1 METIAEIK
9 RILSQRPLL
18 LPAVIAVMTCI
29 SSYLTGSVIPSVVI
43 SLILIAAG
51 MAFLR
56 SEPGPVICIALS
68 AAAVIYMGL
77 TISVRLNAHP
87 GKTGNGTYLCRVVK
101 AEYKSD
107 GSAEYRCLLEGG
119 VSVVMYSDAGLTG
132 GDELR
137 VGGNLTEPDRPGN
150 PGEFDYSDYLRR
162 QGICYVL
169 WPDSIEVI
177 GSGSGINILTGHI
190 WDTVYTL
197 RQRFLDELSGG
208 DVDIKAMASALFTG
222 DTSLLSDDS
231 IRCFRLTNCSHL
243 LAVSG
248 THFAGFLLMIPH
260 VLKALKIK
268 KRLAVLAF
276 TICAFAIGMFTGWS
290 DSVTRAFVMSACS
303 FASRDGP
310 SGMSLAV
317 LIMLIADPFA
327 AMGTGFQLSFAAACA
342 ILLYLPSVQ
351 DKLTGIGIS
360 ETFAGLIAPALTV
373 TVAMLP
379 FCAVTGIRLHPFVL
393 GVQIV
398 CSLIV
403 QTACMFLI
411 PVFALGINTPAI
423 FCLRLLEK
431 VTTVGAAAVTSA
443 GIASAEPGGL
453 LTAACVLVMLIF
465 LPHCFARRHLTGPLC
480 LILALCLGVRAAGYI
495 GRPEARVIFAD
506 VGQGDC
512 CLIIT
517 DDKTCLI
524 DAGVY
529 EEGEVTVRDI
539 LDYYGIAAV
548 DYAFMS
554 HWDADHAGGIIALYE
569 QGRIRTIYSGFNG
582 RDEDVKALFEAVGF
596 PEGSEAAF
604 LEQCVDTTC
613 AGDEFVLAE
622 GVTLKVLAPV
632 IAEGGGN
639 ENSLVMTLESGG
651 ETVLFTGDIGMET
664 EEQLVLSGVLPDC
677 DVLKVAHHGSK
688 YSTSDTFLDAV
699 SPETAVIS
707 VGKNNYYGH
716 PTSECLARLED
727 AGCDI
732 FRTDLD
738 GAVVISLG

>member
-1 METIAEIK
+1 MERITEIK
-9 RILSQRPLL
+9 RLLSQRPLM
-18 LPAVIAVMTCI
+18 LPAIIAVITCI

-43 SLILIAAG
+43 SLCLIAAG
-51 MAFLR
+51 AIFLKA
-56 SEPGPVICIALS
+56 EPALLICIALS
-68 AAAVIYMGL
+68 AVTIIYMGL
-77 TISVRLNAHP
+77 TISLRLNSRP
-87 GKTGNGTYLCRVVK
+87 DKTGNGTYLCRVVK
-101 AEYKSD
+101 AEYRSD

-119 VSVVMYSDAGLTG
+119 AYAVMYSEAGLAG
-132 GDELR
+132 GDMLR
-137 VGGNLTEPDRPGN
+137 VGGNLTEPDKPGN
-150 PGEFDYSDYLRR
+150 PGEFDFTDHLRR

-169 WPDSIEVI
+169 WPDSIEVTDR
-177 GSGSGINILTGHI
+177 GSGPDILTGI
-190 WDTVYTL
+190 VWDTVYAL
-197 RQRFLDELSGG
+197 RQRFLDEFSRG
-208 DVDIKAMASALFTG
+208 DADIRALASALFTG

-248 THFAGFLLMIPH
+248 THFAGFLLIIPH
-260 VLKALKIK
+260 ALKALKVK
-268 KRLAVLAF
+268 KRLAAAAF
-276 TICAFAIGMFTGWS
+276 TACAFAIGMFTGWS

-317 LIMLIADPFA
+317 LIMLVADPFA

-342 ILLYLPSVQ
+342 ILLYLSSVQ
-351 DKLTGIGIS
+351 DKLIGLGMS

-373 TVAMLP
+373 TAAMLP

-393 GVQIV
+393 AVQIV

-403 QTACMFLI
+403 QTACMFII
-411 PVFALGINTPAI
+411 PGFALGINTPAI

-431 VTTVGAAAVTSA
+431 VTGTGAAAVTSA
-443 GIASAEPGGL
+443 GIGSAEPGGL
-453 LTAACVLVMLIF
+453 LTAVCVLVLVLL
-465 LPHCFARRHLTGPLC
+465 LPQCFAKRHLTGPVC
-480 LILALCLGVRAAGYI
+480 LILALCLGVRAARFI
-495 GRPEARVIFAD
+495 CRPAALVVFAD

-529 EEGEVTVRDI
+529 DEGAGTVRDI
-539 LDYYGIAAV
+539 LDHYGIASV

-569 QGRIRTIYSGFNG
+569 QGRIKTLYSGFNG
-582 RDEDVKALFEAVGF
+582 RDEDVEALFDAVGF
-596 PEGSEAAF
+596 PEELEEEF
-604 LEQCVDTTC
+604 LDGCVETVV
-613 AGDEFVLAE
+613 AGDEFELDTGVL
-622 GVTLKVLAPV
+622 LKIIAPV
-632 IAEGGGN
+632 RAEGGGN
-639 ENSLVMTLESGG
+639 EDSLVMTLEAGG
-651 ETVLFTGDIGMET
+651 ETVLFTGDIGTET

-688 YSTSDTFLDAV
+688 YSTSDLFLAEV
-699 SPETAVIS
+699 SPEIAVIS
-707 VGKNNYYGH
+707 VGKNNFYGH
-716 PTSECLARLED
+716 PTPECLARLAS
-727 AGCDI
+727 AGCNVL
-732 FRTDLD
+732 RTDTE